1 MDWQKHVNSPAI
13 DWLLEPEDPG
23 VRYLALRDLLD
34 RPADDEELVHARQA
48 AHVSGP
54 IAKVLDK
61 MQPEGYWAKPG
72 PGYTTKYRSTVWAL
86 ILLAQ
91 LGADASQDERINHGC
106 EYLLRHSLVIGGHF
120 SVYGTPSGTIDCLQG
135 NLCWALLE
143 MGYDDPRL
151 AQAFEWMARTVT
163 GEGMASRNDKDAEL
177 RYYAYKCGPL
187 FACGPNYG
195 QSCAWG
201 ATKVMLA
208 FGKLPEK
215 QRTPLIDE
223 AIRQGVGFFFSV
235 DPVTANWPTRLGDK
249 PSRNWWKFG
258 FPVFYITD
266 LLQVAEGL
274 VALGYG
280 KDPQLASTLELIR
293 SKQDEQGR
301 WELEYDY
308 TGKTWVNFGE
318 KKKPNKWVTLRALKV
333 LKRAG
338 YNGKIS
344 VNSIPPKGW
353 FATAKSRP
361 WVCTIRRAIARS

>member
-1 MDWQKHVNSPAI
+1 MDWRNQLKGSSI
-13 DWLLEPEDPG
+13 DWLLEHEDPG

-34 RPADDEELVHARQA
+34 RTVDDKELAVARQA
-48 AHVSGP
+48 AHTSGP
-54 IAKVLDK
+54 IATVLDQ

-91 LGADASQDERINHGC
+91 LGATASLDERIKRGC
-106 EYLLRHSLVIGGHF
+106 EYLLKHALASGGQF
-120 SVYGTPSGTIDCLQG
+120 SIEGTPSGTIDCLQG

-143 MGYDDPRL
+143 MGFEDSRL
-151 AQAFEWMARTVT
+151 EPAFEWMARTVT
-163 GEGMASRNDKDAEL
+163 GEGMAARNDKDSIR

-187 FACGPNYG
+187 FACGPNYA

-201 ATKVMLA
+201 AAKVMLA
-208 FGKLPEK
+208 FGKLQEK
-215 QRTPLIDE
+215 KRTALIKD
-223 AIRQGVGFFFSV
+223 AIQQGVDFFFST

-258 FPVFYITD
+258 FPVFYVTD

-280 KDPQLASTLELIR
+280 KDPRLANSLELIR
-293 SKQDEQGR
+293 SKQDDQGR
-301 WELEYDY
+301 WQLEFDY
-308 TGKTWVNFGE
+308 TGKTWLDFGE
-318 KKKPNKWVTLRALKV
+318 KKQPNKWVTLRAMRV

-338 YNGKIS
+338 
-344 VNSIPPKGW
+344 V
-353 FATAKSRP
+353 
-361 WVCTIRRAIARS
+361 